1 MADEMEGC
9 IGGLIAFVFIAAAV
23 ILAVMALVT
32 VGSVFGAGT
41 ALKNYYLAFRN
52 NVQPERAG
60 T

>member
-9 IGGLIAFVFIAAAV
+9 IGGLIAFVLIVSAV
-23 ILAVMALVT
+23 ILAVIALMT
-32 VGSVFGAGT
+32 VGSAYGAGA

-60 T
+60 A